1 MAHRRVWVLAGQGAA
16 FGHNIWVEAQ
26 QSVERPVVG
35 GDGVGRTHHRN
46 SVLIGECGSHRR
58 SLAQQ
63 DLRLS
68 RHRPR
73 ILTIP
78 IGFNPNSPP
87 AYPVNLLL
95 AGAPVLVVGGGP
107 VALRK
112 VAGLLESGASVTV
125 IAPHAVDELVAR
137 DEVNWRRRRYRYG
150 DAAAYRLVISAT
162 GIRKIDEKVYR
173 DAVDAGVPVNVADVP
188 QLCTFTLPAIVRRGD
203 VQVAVSTNGRS
214 PALAS
219 WLRDRLA
226 ESVPDAIGDALD
238 LVAEVRTELKAAGQS
253 TEIIGWHD
261 AFDAGFVQ
269 LVANGE
275 HAAARRLLRDRL
287 GLAVAS

>member
-1 MAHRRVWVLAGQGAA
+1 M
-16 FGHNIWVEAQ
+16 
-26 QSVERPVVG
+26 
-35 GDGVGRTHHRN
+35 
-46 SVLIGECGSHRR
+46 
-58 SLAQQ
+58 
-63 DLRLS
+63 
-68 RHRPR
+68 
-73 ILTIP
+73 
-78 IGFNPNSPP
+78 
-87 AYPVNLLL
+87 
-95 AGAPVLVVGGGP
+95 VVGGGA

-125 IAPHAVDELVAR
+125 IAPRAVDDLVGR
-137 DEVNWRRRRYRYG
+137 DDVNWRRRRYRYG
-150 DAAAYRLVISAT
+150 DAAAYRVVISAT
-162 GIRKIDEKVYR
+162 GIRKIDERVYR

-219 WLRDRLA
+219 WLRDQLA
-226 ESVPDAIGDALD
+226 DSVPEAIGDALD
-238 LVAEVRTELKAAGQS
+238 LVAEVRAELKATGQS

-275 HAAARRLLRDRL
+275 HATARRLLRDRL